1 VTLAKCPLD
10 LWYYLNY
17 NWDMGSK
24 IGRPRTG
31 RKPNFSIRIDPAA
44 LKQARAAAITQK
56 KTLGRWLE
64 EAIAGKIGR
73 EKKPNKEVKNER

>member
-1 VTLAKCPLD
+1 
-10 LWYYLNY
+10 
-17 NWDMGSK
+17 MGSK

-44 LKQARAAAITQK
+44 LEQARVASVTQK

-64 EAIAGKIGR
+64 EAMMEKIDR
-73 EKKPNKEVKNER
+73 EQKQNNEIQK

>member
-1 VTLAKCPLD
+1 
-10 LWYYLNY
+10 
-17 NWDMGSK
+17 MGSK

-44 LKQARAAAITQK
+44 LEQARAGAVTQK

-64 EAIAGKIGR
+64 EAIMEKIEREQGK
-73 EKKPNKEVKNER
+73 KEG

>member
-1 VTLAKCPLD
+1 
-10 LWYYLNY
+10 
-17 NWDMGSK
+17 MGSK

-44 LKQARAAAITQK
+44 LEQARAGAVTQK

-64 EAIAGKIGR
+64 EAIMEKIKR
-73 EKKPNKEVKNER
+73 EQKSGEG